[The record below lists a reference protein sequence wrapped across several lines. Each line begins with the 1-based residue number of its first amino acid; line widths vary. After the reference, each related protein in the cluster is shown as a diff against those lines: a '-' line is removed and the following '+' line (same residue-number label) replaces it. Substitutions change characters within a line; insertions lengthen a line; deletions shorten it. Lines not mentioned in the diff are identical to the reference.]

1 MIWIRLGNKERNG
14 FEKDVLSGWINAVF
28 GKVIENVKKHRDIK
42 LFNRKKKKLFGVR
55 AKLSYYKVFP
65 RKFICNRKEKNRDNG
80 LSILELSKVLTY
92 EFWYDFVNPKY
103 GEKAKLYDVGT
114 DRFQNM
120 VKKHNCI
127 IWVQTG
133 SKIWWKSTI
142 VLDGYA

>member
-1 MIWIRLGNKERNG
+1 M
-14 FEKDVLSGWINAVF
+14 
-28 GKVIENVKKHRDIK
+28 KKHRDIK

-103 GEKAKLYDVGT
+103 GEKAKLYDVG
-114 DRFQNM
+114 
-120 VKKHNCI
+120 
-127 IWVQTG
+127 QTG
-133 SKIWWKSTI
+133 SKIW
-142 VLDGYA
+142 